1 MIKYILQEIPLKGRT
16 LMKNTEIA
24 FDSFQQ
30 YFSLDIYMDIYHCTS
45 EVMEIQLK
53 YFFSFP
59 CS

>member
-1 MIKYILQEIPLKGRT
+1 
-16 LMKNTEIA
+16 MKNTEIA